1 MKNKK
6 ARIALSYFLIALM
19 LGLALFPSTAEAYL
33 DTETILKM
41 NLGSVDGVGR
51 RLILAKNEWDQSMVY
66 FEPNFEEGAPF
77 GIYEDPVLDVGF
89 DKYGIVQ
96 VLCPEKYVLWWSYD
110 LTPDLAFRDFY
121 SVPNA
126 NDPEGYMHDIE
137 SFVFEGEG
145 FEETIVGYRST
156 SGQFY
161 PLPSFDEMKE
171 IAGLEDNPLQPPTY
185 VAGYTPIP
193 EIPGVET
200 WSIETSKP
208 SPTVVPPT
216 PTPVVTPSEKPDAS
230 ALPTSVPPTR
240 EPEVSEEPMPTP
252 TLAPPTSEPSPTEKP
267 SESPTPISTSKPKPS
282 PSLVPPT
289 QAPSVSTSA
298 PLTNPPS
305 VVVQPTATPKV
316 SKKLD
321 IKTSKKKGKTTYS
334 LCEGDKKVIEYTL
347 FKGNLTWK
355 AGKKKGKASGVRY
368 AGFIKKSRNLYYGDK
383 KGRGYTISSK
393 NGKKKLIIKKGAK
406 KPIYS
411 AKFIVK
417 VKVASKPINISN
429 K

>member
-1 MKNKK
+1 MRNKK
-6 ARIALSYFLIALM
+6 GWIAAWAILVVFV
-19 LGLALFPSTAEAYL
+19 LAIFIVVFFSGTAEAADISSEPIL
-33 DTETILKM
+33 ETYT
-41 NLGSVDGVGR
+41 GSVNGIER
-51 RLILAKNEWDQSMVY
+51 SQILTKSMFDTISLYFKIQESEPKSIFIDIVNSGFDRYGTVY
-66 FEPNFEEGAPF
+66 VVDAFDSSISWWNYDLSPDLDSICFEPIPNPDPTDPITYVHNVESLVYEGSGSEAIVVGYKTFSGEIYPLLSFEEMKAIVAPDSSVS
-77 GIYEDPVLDVGF
+77 EP
-89 DKYGIVQ
+89 
-96 VLCPEKYVLWWSYD
+96 SYIPKGG
-110 LTPDLAFRDFY
+110 T
-121 SVPNA
+121 SV
-126 NDPEGYMHDIE
+126 
-137 SFVFEGEG
+137 V
-145 FEETIVGYRST
+145 ET
-156 SGQFY
+156 
-161 PLPSFDEMKE
+161 PLPS
-171 IAGLEDNPLQPPTY
+171 PTI
-185 VAGYTPIP
+185 TP
-193 EIPGVET
+193 
-200 WSIETSKP
+200 S
-208 SPTVVPPT
+208 T
-216 PTPVVTPSEKPDAS
+216 PTPSEKP
-230 ALPTSVPPTR
+230 
-240 EPEVSEEPMPTP
+240 SESP
-252 TLAPPTSEPSPTEKP
+252 TLTPTSEPSPTEKP
-267 SESPTPISTSKPKPS
+267 SESPTPTSTSKPMPS

-347 FKGNLTWK
+347 FNGNLTWK
-355 AGKKKGKASGVRY
+355 AGKKKGMASGVRY

-393 NGKKKLIIKKGAK
+393 NGKRKLIIKKGAK